1 MGEDSGMN
9 MNGGSPK
16 PRGSDPPPFENIMD
30 MDHNSVEY
38 VNFKAGK
45 RGDQANH
52 RPPVPLNP
60 EDSGMNMNGGSP
72 KPRGSDPPPFEN
84 IMDMD
89 HNSVEYVNFKAG
101 NRGDQANHRPP
112 VPLNPDEYVDH
123 NSAEY
128 VSMKEQGM
136 VDQNVKAMKDHY
148 SEEYVNA
155 KVNSVHPAPRDDPYD
170 PNHPVFTDHNSE
182 QYIKA
187 KASSIHPEPRDDP
200 YDPNHPVFT
209 DNKLD
214 EFEFHQDI
222 ERLHHDISVFEN
234 ELAKIE
240 AKHDEKVE
248 GIFSN

>member
-1 MGEDSGMN
+1 MGDHNSVEYVNFKAGKRGDQANHRPPVTSNPEDSGMN

-60 EDSGMNMNGGSP
+60 
-72 KPRGSDPPPFEN
+72 
-84 IMDMD
+84 
-89 HNSVEYVNFKAG
+89 
-101 NRGDQANHRPP
+101 
-112 VPLNPDEYVDH
+112 DEYVDH
-123 NSAEY
+123 NSAKY

-170 PNHPVFTDHNSE
+170 PNHPVFTDH
-182 QYIKA
+182 
-187 KASSIHPEPRDDP
+187 
-200 YDPNHPVFT
+200 
-209 DNKLD
+209 KLD

-222 ERLHHDISVFEN
+222 ERLQHDISVFEN

>member
-1 MGEDSGMN
+1 MKIYFAAILALQGATANRVGRPGKLRGGLQN
-9 MNGGSPK
+9 GVKNNGGI
-16 PRGSDPPPFENIMD
+16 RGVPGTRTQQNKFNRMSNPDKYADHNSVEYISMKEQGMIDQNVMD

-60 EDSGMNMNGGSP
+60 DEYV
-72 KPRGSDPPPFEN
+72 
-84 IMDMD
+84 D
-89 HNSVEYVNFKAG
+89 HNSVEYV
-101 NRGDQANHRPP
+101 
-112 VPLNPDEYVDH
+112 
-123 NSAEY
+123 
-128 VSMKEQGM
+128 SMKEQVM

-182 QYIKA
+182 EYIKA
-187 KASSIHPEPRDDP
+187 KASSIHPAPRDDP

-209 DNKLD
+209 DNKMD

-222 ERLHHDISVFEN
+222 ERLQHDISVFEN